1 MSLLRP
7 LAAAALLLV
16 FPAAGLCATAEKP
29 TLIVVTGAA
38 GEDEF
43 GKIFRESAE
52 RWASTGRTAGAK
64 VVPLGLGDSNDTND
78 LERLRAALAAE
89 PKQGL
94 AELWIVLLGHGTFD
108 GREAK
113 FNLRG
118 PDLSASTLSN
128 LLTGF
133 ERPVAL
139 INAASSSAPF
149 IKSLTHSNRVIV
161 TGTRSGS
168 EENYAR
174 FGKYVSES
182 IADPAAD
189 LDKDGQTSLLEAF
202 LIASR
207 RVIEFYKSEGR
218 LATEHALIDDNGD
231 GFGTP
236 ADWFRGIRAIK
247 KASGG
252 AALDGMRANQ
262 WHLVRSASDR
272 KLTPEQ
278 RQRRDGLELK
288 IARLRQEKSALKE
301 DDYYARLEKLLIEL
315 GDIELHDSSATN
327 APANPDP
334 ATPRTQ

>member
-1 MSLLRP
+1 MWLLIACAP
-7 LAAAALLLV
+7 LLLLASLSQADS
-16 FPAAGLCATAEKP
+16 AAKP
-29 TLIVVTGAA
+29 TLLVVAGAP
-38 GEDEF
+38 GEEEF
-43 GKIFRESAE
+43 GKIFRDSAQQ
-52 RWASTGRTAGAK
+52 WARNAQAANVNFIQIGVTNTTG
-64 VVPLGLGDSNDTND
+64 TND
-78 LERLRAALAAE
+78 LEEFRAALARE

-118 PDLSASTLSN
+118 PDLSAVALSN

-133 ERPVAL
+133 ERPVAV
-139 INAASSSAPF
+139 INASSSSAPF
-149 IKSLTHSNRVIV
+149 IKSLSGTNRIVV

-174 FGKYVSES
+174 FGKYISES
-182 IADPAAD
+182 IADSEAD

-207 RVIEFYKSEGR
+207 RVLEFYKSEGR

-236 ADWFRGIRAIK
+236 ADWFRGIRAVK
-247 KASGG
+247 AASGG

-262 WHLVRSASDR
+262 WHLIRSASDQ
-272 KLTPEQ
+272 KLSPEQ
-278 RQRRDGLELK
+278 RRQRDDLERK
-288 IARLRQEKSALKE
+288 IGQLRQRKSSFKE
-301 DDYYARLEKLLIEL
+301 DEYYEQLEKLVTELGAIEL
-315 GDIELHDSSATN
+315 PPEGGASATN
-327 APANPDP
+327 KPDS
-334 ATPRTQ
+334 AAVSPRP